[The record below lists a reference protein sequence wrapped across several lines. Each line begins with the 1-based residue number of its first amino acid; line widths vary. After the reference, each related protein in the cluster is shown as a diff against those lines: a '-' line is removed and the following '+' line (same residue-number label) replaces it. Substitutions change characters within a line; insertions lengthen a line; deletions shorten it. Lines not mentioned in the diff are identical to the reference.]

1 MISDEVQML
10 INRMKSYPE
19 EFTAGQVQFGDRYE
33 VRESRR
39 WDSLMNSIVNNK
51 PDLEILFTAE
61 EIKALRDT
69 ASKVLR
75 PIALGSIVKQI
86 VGGVEAG
93 RQMEL
98 DLEDSTVYKKR
109 RLITQAELLRM
120 QCDEQYVKMKQ
131 DNHK

>member
-10 INRMKSYPE
+10 INRMRSNPE

-75 PIALGSIVKQI
+75 PIALGSIVKTI
-86 VGGVEAG
+86 VGGDSETNL
-93 RQMEL
+93 QMEMEYTHTPAKITL
-98 DLEDSTVYKKR
+98 TRADLLKLQVEQAIKR
-109 RLITQAELLRM
+109 I
-120 QCDEQYVKMKQ
+120 
-131 DNHK
+131 